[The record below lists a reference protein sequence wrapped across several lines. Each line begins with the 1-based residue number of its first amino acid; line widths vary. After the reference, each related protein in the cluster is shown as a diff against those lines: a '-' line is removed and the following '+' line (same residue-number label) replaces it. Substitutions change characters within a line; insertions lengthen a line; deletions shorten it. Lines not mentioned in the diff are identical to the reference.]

1 MNSAEHASVLSHI
14 YQQVQEISAEHT
26 RVSNKI
32 WRLKMYI
39 KRLQEDESPFLEF
52 DDDIL
57 EDIAHG

>member
-1 MNSAEHASVLSHI
+1 MNSAEHTSVLNHI
-14 YQQVQEISAEHT
+14 YQQLQEISVDQT
-26 RVSNKI
+26 RVDNKI

-39 KRLQEDESPFLEF
+39 KQLQEDEKPFLEF

>member
-1 MNSAEHASVLSHI
+1 MNSAEHTSVLNHI
-14 YQQVQEISAEHT
+14 YQQLQEISVDQT
-26 RVSNKI
+26 RVDNKI

-39 KRLQEDESPFLEF
+39 KQLQEDENPFLEF

>member
-1 MNSAEHASVLSHI
+1 MNSAEHASVLNHI

-39 KRLQEDESPFLEF
+39 KRLQEDENPFF
-52 DDDIL
+52 RV
-57 EDIAHG
+57 